1 MNFTEAQHTHVT
13 MMRAILTGMA
23 DTPLVLKGGTALL
36 LCYGLD
42 RFSEDLDF
50 DAPKKLN
57 LESKIENSLRL
68 HCQEFRITR
77 TKDTDTVQRYRI
89 EYAAGSLQ
97 GRLKVEVSCRD
108 KIVAADVIKRDGI
121 RTYAVSRLIA
131 QKLNALEGRTAARDL
146 YDLSYFCRCFRR
158 EFSPLA
164 EQRLRAALADLNTL
178 EARFRPAFEDDDL
191 FRTRANM
198 LPALLLE
205 MQDAL
210 K

>member
-1 MNFTEAQHTHVT
+1 MNLTKAQQTHVAV
-13 MMRAILTGMA
+13 MRAVLAGVA

-36 LCYGLD
+36 LCHELD

-57 LESKIENSLRL
+57 LESRIETSLRQR
-68 HCQEFRITR
+68 CREFRITR

-89 EYAAGSLQ
+89 EYDAGGLQ

-108 KIVAADVIKRDGI
+108 EIAASDVIVRDGI
-121 RTYAVSRLIA
+121 RTYAVSRLIE

-146 YDLSYFCRCFRR
+146 FDLSYLARRFRS
-158 EFSPLA
+158 EFTPA
-164 EQRLRAALADLNTL
+164 AAQRLRDSLADLNTL
-178 EARFRPAFEDDDL
+178 ESRFRPAFDDDDL
-191 FRTRANM
+191 FRTQADL

-205 MQDAL
+205 MQDAMR
-210 K
+210 